1 MILSMK
7 TSLLSLMRKLAI
19 LLFVGLLVSVYSGVV
34 ENTTWKAF
42 AHIHAE
48 SDSKTQQVEQL
59 DFHTSI
65 STTTIPATNSNQV
78 QLDRSLNDG
87 LWYAPTVNQRCISMS
102 GFSFEDDYPE
112 YLLATEILLPDVPEL
127 CHGYAVALPD
137 SPWTLFHPGR
147 GRLNGWKESNLQ
159 YRFIHHI

>member
-1 MILSMK
+1 
-7 TSLLSLMRKLAI
+7 MRNLTI

-42 AHIHAE
+42 AHTHTE
-48 SDSKTQQVEQL
+48 SESKTQQVEQF
-59 DFHTSI
+59 DFHISI
-65 STTTIPATNSNQV
+65 SATNTNKAQH
-78 QLDRSLNDG
+78 DRSSNDG
-87 LWYAPTVNQRCISMS
+87 LWYAPAVNQRCISMS
-102 GFSFEDDYPE
+102 GSSFENDYPE
-112 YLLATEILLPDVPEL
+112 YMLATEILLPDVPEL

-137 SPWTLFHPGR
+137 YPWTLFHPGR